1 MTAFLAAAV
10 IAGTPLLFATL
21 GELITE
27 KAGNLN
33 LGVEGMMLMG
43 AVMGFGVG
51 LWTGNPFFAIL
62 GAMAAGAAGAAVYA
76 ILTVTLRANQVVTG
90 LTLTIFGSGFAS
102 FVGKSFMGVPA
113 PASVKAVFAT
123 LPIPVFSEIPVIG
136 PTFFTQDI
144 FIYVGYI
151 ITLLA
156 SLYLWRTKKGLN
168 LKAVGENAAAA
179 DASGINVNLYKYVHI
194 ILGGA
199 LCGLGGAYMS
209 LVTIPVWQENV
220 VAGRGWIAVALVIF
234 ASWKPSKALI
244 GAFLFGGLNILGFRL
259 QSMGIHISQYIVDM
273 VPYAATILIVIIS
286 TRKNKKEDMGPAD
299 LSVPYFR
306 EDR

>member
-51 LWTGNPFFAIL
+51 LWTGNPFLALL
-62 GAMAAGAAGAAVYA
+62 GAIGAGAVGAGIYA
-76 ILTVTLRANQVVTG
+76 ILTVSLRANQVVTG
-90 LTLTIFGSGFAS
+90 LTLTIFGTGFAS
-102 FVGKSFMGVPA
+102 FIGTSFMGTPA
-113 PASVKAVFAT
+113 PASVKAVFVT
-123 LPIPVFSEIPVIG
+123 MNVPLLCKIPVIG
-136 PTFFTQDI
+136 PTFFQQDI
-144 FIYVGYI
+144 FIYFGYL
-151 ITLLA
+151 ITVCA
-156 SLYLWRTKKGLN
+156 SLYLWKTQKGLN

-179 DASGINVNLYKYVHI
+179 DASGINVSLYKYVHI
-194 ILGGA
+194 ISGGA

-209 LVTIPVWQENV
+209 LVTIPVWQDNV

-234 ASWKPSKALI
+234 ASWRPSKAII
-244 GAFLFGGLNILGFRL
+244 GSFLFGGLNILGFRL
-259 QSMGIHISQYIVDM
+259 QSMGIGISQYIVDM

-299 LSVPYFR
+299 LSNPYFR
-306 EDR
+306 EER